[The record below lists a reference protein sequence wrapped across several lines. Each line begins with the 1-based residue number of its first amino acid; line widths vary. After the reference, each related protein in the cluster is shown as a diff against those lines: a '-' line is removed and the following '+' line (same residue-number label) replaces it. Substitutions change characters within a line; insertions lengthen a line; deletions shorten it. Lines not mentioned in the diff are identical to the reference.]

1 MCLAVPMKLIK
12 RDGDIGVVELGGV
25 TREVS
30 LMMMPDARVGE
41 YLIIHAGFAIQR
53 LDEEEA
59 RQTLELFRQMG
70 EDIEGELNPENDK
83 PSQS

>member
-1 MCLAVPMKLIK
+1 MKLIK